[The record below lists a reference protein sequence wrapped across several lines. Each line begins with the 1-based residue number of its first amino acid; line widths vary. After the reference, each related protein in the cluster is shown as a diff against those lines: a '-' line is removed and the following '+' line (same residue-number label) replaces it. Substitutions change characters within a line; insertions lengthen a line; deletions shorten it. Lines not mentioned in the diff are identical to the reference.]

1 MKKGRGEAM
10 KRYLVIILALLMF
23 LSFGIN
29 STQAQDTSD
38 EQNLLQAAGMM
49 RESGRVQF
57 NFSDIDIVKFIRFMS
72 ELLQENIIVPPS
84 VKGNISVIS
93 PQPVPLDQARQVML
107 SVLEMNGLSVQ
118 EMGQYSKVVPL
129 KAGSG
134 VENVIRK
141 GKMGPGVGEQVVA
154 QVVPLDYVSAA
165 FVADAVKQI
174 SGKDVGIL
182 PIGMGNEIL
191 LTGKASD
198 VNRAVSLVQTLDVPD
213 SIRTS
218 RSITLKY
225 SSPRVVESHLNAL
238 AKDKSGPVNGLV
250 AIADEASSK
259 VILVGE
265 RNTLSAACKI
275 IRDIDIPA
283 RSGDFH
289 VYKLL
294 NADAEKVAE
303 QLSQIL
309 DVSAR
314 LQINKKEGQASTPT
328 TVVADIPTNSLIF
341 AVPQHQYQSIVDIIE
356 QIDIQP
362 KQVMLRGLIAEVN
375 LTKLNDAGIDW
386 ATWGGTI
393 TGDAYIAAQAQL
405 GSTSVPAEIINY
417 FQDLTTTEREV
428 YDDDGD
434 IVGTITEYDSKAL
447 VYSYIRLTKQFDAI
461 NVLSMPRLLCTDNM
475 PSELQVGQVI
485 PQLSAKTSDIT
496 NPNSVQNS
504 YDYKDTGLILN
515 VTPHIRSG
523 NLVSLEIEQSTEEVL
538 SAMTSDTP
546 VTAKRKIKTTVQV
559 ENGKTVILGGLIRE
573 AEKAMKQRVPG
584 FSYIPLVGNLFKS
597 STKQKEKIELMVF
610 LTPYILETPKEASNF
625 TNQIVM
631 SGDHGMNEAERA
643 LQERLEREYQEILK
657 KESQ

>member
-1 MKKGRGEAM
+1 M
-10 KRYLVIILALLMF
+10 KRYTAFILALLIA
-23 LSFGIN
+23 LSLGVSSI
-29 STQAQDTSD
+29 QAQESSTD
-38 EQNLLQAAGMM
+38 EQDLLQAAQIM

-84 VKGNISVIS
+84 VKGTISVIS

-129 KAGSG
+129 KGGVG

-198 VNRAVSLVQTLDVPD
+198 VNRSVGLIQTLDVPD

-218 RSITLKY
+218 RSVSLKY
-225 SSPRVVESHLNAL
+225 SSPKVVESHLNAL
-238 AKDKSGPVNGLV
+238 AKDKAGPLNGLV
-250 AIADEASSK
+250 AIADDASSK

-265 RNTLSAACKI
+265 RNTLSAACKVI
-275 IRDIDIPA
+275 SDIDIPA

-289 VYKLL
+289 VYKLK

-314 LQINKKEGQASTPT
+314 LQTGKKDGQQTTPS

-341 AVPQHQYQSIVDIIE
+341 AVSQHQYQSIVDIIE

-386 ATWGGTI
+386 ATWGGTV
-393 TGDAYIAAQAQL
+393 TGDAYLATQAQF
-405 GSTSVPAEIINY
+405 GNTSVPAEFIDY
-417 FQDLTTTEREV
+417 FRDLTTTEEELRNS
-428 YDDDGD
+428 DGD
-434 IVGTITEYDSKAL
+434 IIGTTTTYDSKAL
-447 VYSYIRLTKQFDAI
+447 VYSYIKMTKQFDAI

-523 NLVSLEIEQSTEEVL
+523 NLVALEIEQSTEEVL

-546 VTAKRKIKTTVQV
+546 VTAKRKIKTSVQV
-559 ENGKTVILGGLIRE
+559 GNGQTVILGGLMRE

-584 FSYIPLVGNLFKS
+584 LSYIPLVGNLFKS

-610 LTPYILETPKEASNF
+610 LTPYILETPKEASEF
-625 TNQIVM
+625 TNQIVI
-631 SGDHGMNEAERA
+631 SGEHGMNEAERA
-643 LQERLEREYQEILK
+643 LQERLEMEYQKILK